1 VEAIMTLAVLDSW
14 IALAK
19 EWQLLL
25 AGLLAVVASIIL
37 AVAIV
42 KAAKIREARSNSK
55 VEKPDAQDL
64 RRSVSSSSMDT
75 ETFESINGNLEN
87 LRSLLRSALSSLS
100 STDVNDET
108 ARALCTRIV
117 AFQWKYF
124 PLPDHADRRLR
135 ETYATYLNQFELLR
149 MVLSKEESPSEAS
162 AILIQLNANARTL
175 SEILK
180 RIASGGSETLA
191 RQNKN

>member
-1 VEAIMTLAVLDSW
+1 MTLAVLDPW

-19 EWQLLL
+19 EWQPLL

-37 AVAIV
+37 AVGLI
-42 KAAKIREARSNSK
+42 KAAKIRGARSSAK
-55 VEKPDAQDL
+55 LERPDVQDL
-64 RRSVSSSSMDT
+64 RTSAPSSSIDA
-75 ETFESINGNLEN
+75 ETFESINSNLEN

-100 STDVNDET
+100 SNDVNDET
-108 ARALCTRIV
+108 ARVLCTRIA

-124 PLPDHADRRLR
+124 ALSDHADSRLR
-135 ETYATYLNQFELLR
+135 ETYATYLNQFELLQV
-149 MVLSKEESPSEAS
+149 VLGKESSPSEAS
-162 AILIQLNANARTL
+162 AILIQLNANARKL

-180 RIASGGSETLA
+180 QTVSGGPETLA